1 MIFSRTLEHR
11 QSDVVLRKTQNAF
24 NLVAVLSA
32 NLFWHDVVQ
41 HCGFE
46 IMLTIATTFKL
57 AEIHLV
63 FLKWINLY
71 SPLYCPPICFPT
83 SQLRLFPQFI
93 SPNLRSIDLLHNA
106 ALHCCMGGEIIV
118 GYAISILGG
127 KSCFVDSRTHF
138 LSISHAQASKLV
150 WVIQP
155 LLAGRWITKEVGV
168 LEITEKP
175 FLCRKVTPF
184 LKSTW

>member
-11 QSDVVLRKTQNAF
+11 QPDVVLRKTRNVF

-71 SPLYCPPICFPT
+71 SQLYCPPICFPT
-83 SQLRLFPQFI
+83 SNFDYFPSSSQLIF
-93 SPNLRSIDLLHNA
+93 D
-106 ALHCCMGGEIIV
+106 
-118 GYAISILGG
+118 
-127 KSCFVDSRTHF
+127 
-138 LSISHAQASKLV
+138 
-150 WVIQP
+150 P
-155 LLAGRWITKEVGV
+155 LTCSTMR
-168 LEITEKP
+168 P
-175 FLCRKVTPF
+175 FTVAWAVK
-184 LKSTW
+184 